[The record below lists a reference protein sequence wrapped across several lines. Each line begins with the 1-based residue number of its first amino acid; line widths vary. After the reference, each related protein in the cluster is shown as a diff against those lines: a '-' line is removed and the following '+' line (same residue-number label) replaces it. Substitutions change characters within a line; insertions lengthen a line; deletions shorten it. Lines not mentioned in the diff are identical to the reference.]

1 MIDWEEIIWNRVAW
15 HVLKANAV
23 PMLIDEEKAI
33 LIDIRMNE
41 RRGRNGQKQQNSLIT
56 QTGLFFDVLSQHFVI
71 KDIKNKTSVQNILLF
86 KYLDMGSVAAVI
98 NPDLTT
104 ACTSKQEWKDV

>member
-1 MIDWEEIIWNRVAW
+1 MIDWEEIIWNGVAW

-41 RRGRNGQKQQNSLIT
+41 RRGRNGPEHRVVLVIT
-56 QTGLFFDVLSQHFVI
+56 ETAELSYYTNWLVFQR
-71 KDIKNKTSVQNILLF
+71 
-86 KYLDMGSVAAVI
+86 
-98 NPDLTT
+98 
-104 ACTSKQEWKDV
+104 SKPTFCDQGYKK